1 MSTPDRTTSDKINAS
16 FSGHETFPFR
26 YTWLKKGVD
35 AVNTVRGKPTIFT
48 DDSATITLGVGKNMV
63 RSIHHWC
70 QVAGLIK
77 FDGKDLNNRRRFV
90 PTGLGNSIFADD
102 GFDPYLED
110 AATLWLIHWNLTTN
124 ANRATTWFWAFSIF
138 GQNEF
143 TKDKFI
149 SELINWAEKST
160 RNRISENSIKRDIDC
175 FFRTYVPSRLTKTTM
190 IEDTFDCPLV
200 ELNLISDSP
209 DGNAYRF
216 HRGPKPSLPIEIFT
230 AALFESWDTLSEQ
243 NELTFADI
251 AYSEKSPGRT
261 FQLDEDTLV
270 EYLDRL
276 ENLTDGALRY
286 DETAGVKQVYRDRKI
301 ASTELLH
308 RYYLK

>member
-1 MSTPDRTTSDKINAS
+1 MSLVGLPEKINTS

-26 YTWLKKGVD
+26 YTWLKKGID
-35 AVNTVRGKPTIFT
+35 AVKGKPTIFA
-48 DDSATITLGVGKNMV
+48 DDDATITLGVGKNMV

-70 QVAGLIK
+70 QVARLIEL
-77 FDGKDLNNRRRFV
+77 GGMDLNNRRRFV
-90 PTGLGNSIFADD
+90 PTDFGNSIFADD

-110 AATLWLIHWNLTTN
+110 VATLWLIHWQLATN
-124 ANRATTWFWAFSIF
+124 VNRATTWFWAFSVF

-143 TKDKFI
+143 GRDTFT
-149 SELINWAEKST
+149 SELINWTKRNT
-160 RNRISENSIKRDIDC
+160 RNRISENSIKRDVDC

-190 IEDTFDCPLV
+190 MEDTFDCPLV
-200 ELNLISDSP
+200 ELDLISNSP
-209 DGNAYRF
+209 DGNTYRF
-216 HRGPKPSLPIEIFT
+216 HRGPKPSLPIEIFA
-230 AALFESWDTLSEQ
+230 AALSEFWDTRFSE
-243 NELTFADI
+243 NNTLTFTNI

-261 FQLDEDTLV
+261 FQLDEDALV

-276 ENLTDGALRY
+276 ENLTDGAFRY

-301 ASTELLH
+301 ASTELLY

>member
-1 MSTPDRTTSDKINAS
+1 MNTLDRTTSEKINAS
-16 FSGHETFPFR
+16 FSGHETFPCR
-26 YTWLKKGVD
+26 YTWLKKGID
-35 AVNTVRGKPTIFT
+35 AVREKSTIFT
-48 DDSATITLGVGKNMV
+48 DEDATITLGVGKNMV

-70 QVAGLIK
+70 QVARLIEL
-77 FDGKDLNNRRRFV
+77 GGMDLNNRRRFV
-90 PTGLGNSIFADD
+90 PTELGDKIFADD

-124 ANRATTWFWAFSIF
+124 ANRVTTWFWAFSIF

-143 TKDKFI
+143 TKDTFI

-160 RNRISENSIKRDIDC
+160 RNRISENSIKRDVDC
-175 FFRTYVPSRLTKTTM
+175 FLRTYVPSRLTKTTTM
-190 IEDTFDCPLV
+190 EDTFDCPLV
-200 ELNLISDSP
+200 ELGLISDSP

-216 HRGPKPSLPIEIFT
+216 HRGPKPSLPIEIF
-230 AALFESWDTLSEQ
+230 AAAFSEFWDTHFSE
-243 NELTFADI
+243 NSTLTFANI

-261 FQLDEDTLV
+261 FQLDEDALV

-276 ENLTDGALRY
+276 ENLTDGAFRY

-301 ASTELLH
+301 ASTELLY